1 MRHRKL
7 NTRGPITVGLLL
19 LMLVTGPVLA
29 QNKVGTTAGQFLK
42 IGMGARA
49 SSMGDAFVAVA
60 NDISSIYWNP
70 AGTAR
75 MNSNQVQFGYSDWFM
90 DIAYNH
96 ALAGFLIPQ
105 FGSVGIQVSS
115 LSMGDMPVRTEQQ
128 QEGTGERFSAGD
140 LMLGVNY
147 ARNLTDR
154 FSLGFNFKYIQQSIW
169 HMSAS
174 TFAIDVGTIFT
185 TQFNGMRLGMSISN
199 FGAKMQMSGRD
210 LQVKHD
216 IAPGIEG
223 NNPNINAALETDKW
237 SLPLLFRVGLAM
249 DVLKNKFMTTTV
261 AVDAIHPND
270 NSEYVNTGLEVSF
283 LNNIYLRGGYKSL
296 FNDRVTEN
304 ATFGGGLRLT
314 LFNASTLQVDYSYT
328 SVKYLPSI
336 QRFTVTLGM

>member
-1 MRHRKL
+1 MRHRKF
-7 NTRGPITVGLLL
+7 RKFAPMVIGVLLL
-19 LMLVTGPVLA
+19 ALVNSPVRA

-60 NDISSIYWNP
+60 NDVSSIYWNP

-75 MNSNQVQFGYSDWFM
+75 MNSNQIQFGYNDWFM
-90 DIAYNH
+90 DIVYNH

-105 FGSVGIQVSS
+105 FGTVGIQVSS
-115 LSMGDMPVRTEQQ
+115 ITMGDMPVRTEQQ
-128 QEGTGERFSAGD
+128 QEGTGEYFSAGD
-140 LMLGVNY
+140 LLLGVNY

-154 FSLGFNFKYIQQSIW
+154 FSIGFNFKYIQENIW

-174 TFAIDVGTIFT
+174 TFAFDIGTIFT
-185 TQFNGMRLGMSISN
+185 TQFNGMRLGMSMSN
-199 FGAKMQMSGRD
+199 FGAKMQMTGRD

-216 IAPGIEG
+216 IAPFIEG
-223 NNPNINAALETDKW
+223 NNPNINANLATDKW

-249 DVLKNKFMTTTV
+249 DVVKSKYMTTTV

-270 NSEYVNTGLEVSF
+270 NNEYVNTGLEVRF
-283 LNNIYLRGGYKSL
+283 LNNLYLRGGYKSL
-296 FNDRVTEN
+296 FNDRLTEN
-304 ATFGGGLRLT
+304 ATFGAGVKLE

-328 SVKYLPSI
+328 SVRYLPYI
-336 QRFTVTLGM
+336 QRFTITLGL